1 MTIRLVVVD
10 DNPRYRNALQTL
22 FRAEP
27 GFELTGVFDHPPPML
42 RLAEEARRRGEAPP
56 WDLTLMDVEMPE
68 MDGIEATRR
77 LKAIA
82 PTMAVVHLTVFDEP
96 ATILSAICAGS
107 DGYILKSTPLEEMV
121 ELLSAISAGGSPL
134 TPNVARTV
142 MGMVRDTASG
152 VQPPEASRFGGHGPS
167 LVLSSRE
174 RDVLRGLARGLLYKQ
189 IADDLG
195 ISIHTVRTYVRRIYE
210 KLRVGTAAEAVAA
223 AIRDGI
229 A

>member
-1 MTIRLVVVD
+1 MTIRLVVVE
-10 DNPRYRNALQTL
+10 DNPQYRSALQTL
-22 FRAEP
+22 FRTEP
-27 GFELTGVFDHPPPML
+27 GFDLAGVFDHPPPML
-42 RLAEEARRRGEAPP
+42 RLAEEARYRGETPP
-56 WDLTLMDVEMPE
+56 WELTLMDIEMPE
-68 MDGIEATRR
+68 MDGLEATRR

-82 PTMAVVHLTVFDEP
+82 PSMAVVHLTVFDEP

-142 MGMVRDTASG
+142 MAMMRGTASG
-152 VQPPEASRFGGHGPS
+152 VRPPEDPRFGGRGLH
-167 LVLSSRE
+167 LVLSRRE
-174 RDVLRGLARGLLYKQ
+174 QDVLRDLARGLIYKQ

-210 KLRVGTAAEAVAA
+210 KLRVGTTAEAVAA
-223 AIRDGI
+223 AIRGGI
-229 A
+229 T